1 MLITGRVVAFIAVL
15 ASLLWLVR
23 PEDGFEF
30 TVQWDRL
37 ITFLLAL
44 SAFLGTEGYAG
55 HLAKRKGWNVHPND
69 QALLRRLLRE
79 LDPDGVVAFLREHDF
94 GGTFMRSSTDPVL
107 RFADTWVGAD
117 KEFQDNEVED
127 RHKDLVEAAKELSEL
142 IASKTSPIG
151 RDGQSVVSKRFQ
163 GEERPDRILRDAQEI
178 NEAADRFVEKFDEF
192 VKTAR
197 RKIPIEGTDA

>member
-1 MLITGRVVAFIAVL
+1 MLIAGRVVAFIAVL
-15 ASLLWLVR
+15 ASLLWVVR

-55 HLAKRKGWNVHPND
+55 YLAKKKGWNVHPND
-69 QALLRRLLRE
+69 QALLRRLLGE

-94 GGTFMRSSTDPVL
+94 GGTFMRSSTNPVL

-117 KEFQDNEVED
+117 KEFQDKEVED
-127 RHKDLVEAAKELSEL
+127 RHKELVKAAKKLSEL
-142 IASKTSPIG
+142 IATKTSLIG
-151 RDGQSVVSKRFQ
+151 GEAQSVVSERFQ
-163 GEERPDRILRDAQEI
+163 GEERPDWILRDAQEI
-178 NEAADRFVEKFDEF
+178 NDAADRFVEKFDEF
-192 VKTAR
+192 IKMAR
-197 RKIPIEGTDA
+197 RKIPIDGTGA